1 MNKNLSS
8 LSLLIALLVL
18 FAFSP
23 SALPDEPVTGVEVG
37 QLAPDFDLPQV
48 DGERVQLYDV
58 VAENDVTI
66 LYFFLAAS

>member
-1 MNKNLSS
+1 MNRNYSVL
-8 LSLLIALLVL
+8 LLVIILTTL
-18 FAFSP
+18 FALSP
-23 SALPDEPVTGVEVG
+23 SALSDEPVTGVEIG

-58 VAENDVTI
+58 VAENDATL